1 MPGLAIHA
9 IGKQSRGGTHAGTC
23 REVSVLTSRDAPP
36 KCGYGVSWVW
46 ASELGGGQ
54 ARHMRGGQSAGRWAC
69 RLPKAGVVTS
79 LHNAARPASR
89 LAIASI
95 HRSRALALALALLLL
110 VIARRPRRPHALVLA
125 SSRG

>member
-46 ASELGGGQ
+46 ASELGGRPGQ
-54 ARHMRGGQSAGRWAC
+54 AHARWSVGWPLGVPIAESGR
-69 RLPKAGVVTS
+69 RDKP
-79 LHNAARPASR
+79 P
-89 LAIASI
+89 
-95 HRSRALALALALLLL
+95 
-110 VIARRPRRPHALVLA
+110 
-125 SSRG
+125 